1 MKVRDIMTEDP
12 VCCGPGTTIPQ
23 VARLMVDCNCG
34 EIPVVDANGL
44 LIGVV
49 TDRDIAC
56 RVVAKNRNPLQTTA
70 QDCMSSPV
78 VTVTRDTS
86 LEECCESMEINQVR
100 RLPVIDA
107 LGNCCGIV
115 AQADI
120 ARLAP
125 MDQIAHV
132 VKDVSQPTDTTFR
145 DLSS

>member
-56 RVVAKNRNPLQTTA
+56 RVVAKDKNPLQTTA

-78 VTVTRDTS
+78 MTVTADTS
-86 LEECCESMEINQVR
+86 VQECCETMEINQVR

-107 LGNCCGIV
+107 RGNCCGIV

-120 ARLAP
+120 ARLASE
-125 MDQIAHV
+125 DQTAQV
-132 VKDVSQPTDTTFR
+132 VRDVSRPAKSP
-145 DLSS
+145 SSVRM